1 MKLWSTPRFK
11 EKAPAVLTERSARD
25 LTTQLVFGA
34 GAEANQVPNPA
45 FGEWMMSTGNTAH
58 AQTRT
63 MPTPHWL
70 HELRGR
76 ARASA
81 PQARAELETNE
92 FETLYCER
100 RSGQE
105 VYAFMQSWSSGQR

>member
-1 MKLWSTPRFK
+1 MVR
-11 EKAPAVLTERSARD
+11 ACRVLTERSARD
-25 LTTQLVFGA
+25 LTTQLVFEQGTPGPGA
-34 GAEANQVPNPA
+34 QSRA

-70 HELRGR
+70 HEFRD
-76 ARASA
+76 A
-81 PQARAELETNE
+81 PGHRHRRPGSELETNE

-100 RSGQE
+100 RSAAGSVRVHAE
-105 VYAFMQSWSSGQR
+105 PSGQR